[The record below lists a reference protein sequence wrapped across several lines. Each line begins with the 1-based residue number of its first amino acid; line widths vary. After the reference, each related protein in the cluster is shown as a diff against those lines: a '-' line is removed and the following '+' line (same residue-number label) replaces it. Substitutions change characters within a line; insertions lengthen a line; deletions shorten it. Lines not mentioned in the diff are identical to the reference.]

1 MFGSTRSSI
10 LPRYPHPGIKQ
21 DPKQTLPQPKPSPKQ
36 TQPKPQ
42 TQTQPQPQPQPQ
54 AQQPQAQQPQ
64 AQQPQAQQ
72 PQAQQPQAQQP
83 QAQQPQAQQPQD
95 AQPTEQ
101 PATQERKTTLRVVQ
115 KRVTF
120 ADKVAGSVS
129 SVLSVDANQGV
140 DRFFGSGF
148 VLFAILISLL
158 AIAIWGVYVLLLNS
172 KQWKENRAKELA
184 RNPEATGSVEH
195 ENMRDAVAH
204 LQRIAQN
211 TY

>member
-42 TQTQPQPQPQPQ
+42 TQTQPQPQP
-54 AQQPQAQQPQ
+54 
-64 AQQPQAQQ
+64 QPQAQQ

>member
-42 TQTQPQPQPQPQ
+42 TQTQPQPQP
-54 AQQPQAQQPQ
+54 
-64 AQQPQAQQ
+64 Q